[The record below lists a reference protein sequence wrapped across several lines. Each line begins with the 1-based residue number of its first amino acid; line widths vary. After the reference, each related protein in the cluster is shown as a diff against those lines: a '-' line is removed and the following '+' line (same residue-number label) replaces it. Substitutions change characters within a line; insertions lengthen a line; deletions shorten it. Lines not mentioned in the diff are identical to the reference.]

1 MASDPDL
8 YLGLI
13 SGTSADGIDAVLVD
27 FSAGVRLIAGHTFPY
42 ADDLRQRLL
51 ALMHAESVALE
62 DLGQVDVEVG
72 RAFAT
77 AAMALL
83 EQHGVSPQ
91 RVRAIGSHGQTIRHR
106 PWLRFPFT
114 LQIGD
119 PHQIAEISGIRT
131 VADFRRRDM
140 AAGGQ
145 GAPLVCALHA
155 ALFAFAD
162 QSRAVLNLGG
172 IANLTLL
179 QPGQPVR
186 GFDTGPA
193 NCLMDI
199 WAGLHHG
206 QQRDEAGAWA
216 GAGQVNAELLQRL
229 LDDEYFARSIPK
241 STGREHF
248 HRSWLQQV
256 LDQHPALP
264 APPTPVDVQATLAE
278 LSAVSIAQALSR
290 EAPDTQRV
298 IACGGGVHNRTLMLR
313 LQRALH
319 RHLAAECVLETTA
332 EHGLDPDFVEATAFA
347 WMARETLHA
356 RPGNCAAVTGAAGPR
371 VLGAICG

>member
-1 MASDPDL
+1 MAADPDL

-27 FSAGVRLIAGHTFPY
+27 FSVGVRLIAGHTFPY
-42 ADDLRQRLL
+42 SEDLRQRLL

-72 RAFAT
+72 RAFA
-77 AAMALL
+77 AAAQALL
-83 EQHGVSPQ
+83 DQQAISPQ
-91 RVRAIGSHGQTIRHR
+91 RVCAIGSHGQTIRHR

-114 LQIGD
+114 LQVGD
-119 PHQIAEISGIRT
+119 PHQIAEITGIRT

-145 GAPLVCALHA
+145 GAPLVCALHS
-155 ALFAFAD
+155 ALFAASD

-229 LDDEYFARSIPK
+229 LDDEYFARTIPK

-248 HRSWLQQV
+248 HRKWLQHV
-256 LDQHPALP
+256 LDQHPASAAPLTP
-264 APPTPVDVQATLAE
+264 ADAQATLVE

-298 IACGGGVHNRTLMLR
+298 IACGGGVHNRTLMQR
-313 LQRALH
+313 LQGALH
-319 RHLAAECVLETTA
+319 SYLSADCALQTTA
-332 EHGLDPDFVEATAFA
+332 EYGLDPDFVEATAFA

-356 RPGNCAAVTGAAGPR
+356 RPGNCAAVTGASGPR
-371 VLGAICG
+371 ILGAICA